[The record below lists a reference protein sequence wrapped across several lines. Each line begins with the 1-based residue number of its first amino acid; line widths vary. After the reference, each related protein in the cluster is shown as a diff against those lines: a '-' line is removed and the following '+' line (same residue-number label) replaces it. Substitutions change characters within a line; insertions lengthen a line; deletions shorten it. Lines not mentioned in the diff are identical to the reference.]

1 MYGMAC
7 EQNILEIHDDTITI
21 NTPADA
27 HYWAQR
33 LSISSF
39 TLFHLVRTVGNRLTD
54 IVEFL
59 HKADPLTLRRPK
71 SGTKVFTIL

>member
-1 MYGMAC
+1 MHDMAC
-7 EQNILEIHDDTITI
+7 EKNILEIHDDAITI

-27 HYWAQR
+27 HYWSRR

-39 TLFHLVRTVGNRLTD
+39 TLFHLVTTVGNRLTD

-59 HKADPLTLRRPK
+59 HKTDPIILARPTNGPK
-71 SGTKVFTIL
+71 EFTIL